1 MDMNNS
7 KQSTPD
13 LTQTISKEE
22 ILDILTIV
30 KDSLEKAW
38 SVSCGGR
45 KKKLKKLETLEE
57 LKTKL
62 ESCPDDVNLS
72 MVLEN
77 AIAPSSCV
85 PPLFGRNTNKLMEK
99 QLNTTLQFL
108 DEHMNKHD
116 NESDHAKI
124 SNSFAED
131 GEELEVTTALS
142 HNSSLASTTITHT
155 SYDADSEREINETL
169 SDGLSEGSNDVVIT
183 TCNVQGD
190 LGPLGVSITTW
201 SRRKLHG
208 DSMRSRSTI
217 FDSVAEAE
225 KTSDLDDEGKSD
237 EGDDGRLEEVSVSVG
252 NIVVH
257 TSRTRSVRFSGVKPS
272 TEDNINRAI
281 QLLQNAK
288 LKKQQMTEM
297 S

>member
-1 MDMNNS
+1 MDMNDS
-7 KQSTPD
+7 KQTPD

-30 KDSLEKAW
+30 KGSLEKAW

-45 KKKLKKLETLEE
+45 KKKLKKLEALEE

-77 AIAPSSCV
+77 AMAPRSCV
-85 PPLFGRNTNKLMEK
+85 PPLFGRNTNKLIEK
-99 QLNTTLQFL
+99 QLNTALQFL
-108 DEHMNKHD
+108 DEHMNKHN

-131 GEELEVTTALS
+131 EEITTALS
-142 HNSSLASTTITHT
+142 HNSSLASNTITHT

-169 SDGLSEGSNDVVIT
+169 SDGLSEGSDDVVIT

-225 KTSDLDDEGKSD
+225 KTSDSDDEGKSD
-237 EGDDGRLEEVSVSVG
+237 EEDDGRLEEVSVSVG

-257 TSRTRSVRFSGVKPS
+257 ASRTRSVRFSGVKPS
-272 TEDNINRAI
+272 TEDNISRAI

-288 LKKQQMTEM
+288 LMQQQMIEM